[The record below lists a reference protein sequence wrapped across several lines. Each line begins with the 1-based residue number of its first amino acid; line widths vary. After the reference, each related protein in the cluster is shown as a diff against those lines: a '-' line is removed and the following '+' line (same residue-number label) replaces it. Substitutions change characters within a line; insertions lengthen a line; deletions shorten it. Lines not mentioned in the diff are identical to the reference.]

1 MADSK
6 LRTPLATHETD
17 DRWTAVDVYAKNRL
31 YTSNSPY
38 YREID
43 DALKLSEDRGL
54 PSIEV
59 SALQGRFMVTQ
70 CQMIDAKN
78 VLELGTLGGVS
89 SIWFA
94 SSGPDVKVTTIEID
108 PERKKVAEEAIAKAR
123 LSDRI
128 QVLLGAGVDVL
139 PGIKQEVEDGKRPK
153 FDFVFIDADKPNNL
167 NYYNAAV
174 PMCRS
179 RGCIIVD
186 NVVRSGRLAD
196 DEAAK
201 EDANVQ
207 GARDVIEAAGKDD
220 RLMSTSMIQTVGEKN
235 YDGFL
240 ICILK

>member
-1 MADSK
+1 MSDSN
-6 LRTPLATHETD
+6 LRTPQATHEKD
-17 DRWTAVDVYAKNRL
+17 DRWTAVDVYAKKHL
-31 YTSNSPY
+31 YTSSSPY
-38 YREID
+38 YREIN

-59 SALQGRFMVTQ
+59 SLLQGRFLVTQ
-70 CQMIDAKN
+70 CQMMDAKN
-78 VLELGTLGGVS
+78 VLEVGTLGGVS
-89 SIWFA
+89 SISFA
-94 SSGPDVKVTTIEID
+94 SSGPDVRVTTVEID
-108 PERKKVAEEAIAKAR
+108 PERKKVAEEAIAKAG

-128 QVLLGAGVDVL
+128 QVLLGAGVDIL
-139 PGIKQEVEDGKRPK
+139 PGVKREVDAGKRPK

-167 NYYNAAV
+167 NYFNAAV

-201 EDANVQ
+201 EDPYVQ

-240 ICILK
+240 ICIVK